1 MDKTVDWWVVLLA
14 SLFATLGFAIIWNNK
29 YKHLLIVSIGG
40 VVCCAAYLF
49 TEMFTNDIFIS
60 VMVGSMVA
68 TIMSEIL
75 ARILK
80 SPATV
85 FLIPTIIPFVP
96 GAMLFFMMYNLIK
109 LFYENFSGLGL
120 ASLGI
125 AVGIILA
132 SVIFQIIFKLI
143 TKITNKFSYTK

>member
-1 MDKTVDWWVVLLA
+1 M
-14 SLFATLGFAIIWNNK
+14 
-29 YKHLLIVSIGG
+29 IVSIGG
-40 VVCCAAYLF
+40 VICCAAYLF
-49 TEMFTNDIFIS
+49 TQMLTNDIFIS
-60 VMVGSMVA
+60 VMLGSMVA

-96 GAMLFFMMYNLIK
+96 GAMLFFMMYNLINGNMQ

>member
-1 MDKTVDWWVVLLA
+1 ML
-14 SLFATLGFAIIWNNK
+14 S
-29 YKHLLIVSIGG
+29 
-40 VVCCAAYLF
+40 
-49 TEMFTNDIFIS
+49 
-60 VMVGSMVA
+60 
-68 TIMSEIL
+68 TIMAEIL

-96 GAMLFFMMYNLIK
+96 GAMLFFMMYNLINGNME
-109 LFYENFSGLGL
+109 LFYENFTGLGL

-132 SVIFQIIFKLI
+132 SVFFQIVFRFIKKINDRKLRL
-143 TKITNKFSYTK
+143 SD